1 MRSLQW
7 TLIVAAG
14 LTLAACGET
23 TGSRTLSGGAM
34 GAAGG
39 AAIGAMAGN
48 AGLGAAIG
56 GASGLLG
63 GFLFDQQRKGNI
75 DFWWM
80 KSDTWPPT

>member
-39 AAIGAMAGN
+39 AAIG
-48 AGLGAAIG
+48 

-75 DFWWM
+75 DF
-80 KSDTWPPT
+80 

>member
-1 MRSLQW
+1 MKSLSLA
-7 TLIVAAG
+7 LIVAMG
-14 LTLAACGET
+14 LGLSACGET
-23 TGSRTLSGGAM
+23 TGTRTLSGGAM

-75 DFWWM
+75 DF
-80 KSDTWPPT
+80 

>member
-1 MRSLQW
+1 MAVQMMRRVIVMKFLPL

-14 LTLAACGET
+14 VPLAACGET
-23 TGSRTLSGGAM
+23 TGTRTLTGGAM

-63 GFLFDQQRKGNI
+63 GFLFDQHRKGNV
-75 DFWWM
+75 DF
-80 KSDTWPPT
+80 